1 MTPAGSHGRRGC
13 EHTFVTSEGSP
24 DARFKRALAAGNG
37 SAAYAAATELPKVE
51 LADALALTLLLSD
64 QADLFDRA
72 CTRWVG
78 RFSLEVREVGL
89 ATAHLALA
97 SLGSLRAGS
106 TAGAQALA
114 ELFKELG
121 RDDLV
126 ATVEAWLAR
135 EPA

>member
-1 MTPAGSHGRRGC
+1 
-13 EHTFVTSEGSP
+13 VTSEGSP
-24 DARFKRALAAGNG
+24 HARFKRALAVGNG
-37 SAAYAAATELPKVE
+37 SAAYAAATELANVE
-51 LADALALTLLLSD
+51 LQDALSLTLLLLPQS
-64 QADLFDRA
+64 DLFDRA
-72 CTRWVG
+72 CVRWVG

-97 SLGSLRAGS
+97 SLGSLQTGG
-106 TAGAQALA
+106 TAGARALA
-114 ELFKELG
+114 ELFEELG

>member
-1 MTPAGSHGRRGC
+1 VEC

-24 DARFKRALAAGNG
+24 HARFKRALAVGNG
-37 SAAYAAATELPKVE
+37 SAAYAAATELPRVE
-51 LADALALTLLLSD
+51 LADALSLTLLLSG

-72 CTRWVG
+72 CARWVG

-97 SLGSLRAGS
+97 SLGSLGAGS

-114 ELFKELG
+114 ELFEEVG
-121 RDDLV
+121 REDL
-126 ATVEAWLAR
+126 AQAVETWLAR
-135 EPA
+135 R